1 MKTIK
6 ICSVAALALTLAACP
21 ATDDR
26 DAGFA
31 AGDTLMRD
39 TPMAG
44 AAPGTMAG
52 DTMGMGMSER
62 VELGELNNSGVTG
75 EAMINPQNGDTRVVL
90 TVRGARPNATVQAH
104 IHRGSCD
111 TQGPV
116 AAPLEAVNTD
126 ATGMGTSTSTVNV
139 PGMTVMNGQHYV
151 QAHTAGADP
160 GPPTA
165 CADIPEH
172 RM

>member
-1 MKTIK
+1 MRLFRVST
-6 ICSVAALALTLAACP
+6 VAGLALVLAACP
-21 ATDDR
+21 ADEPR
-26 DAGFA
+26 DATVT
-31 AGDTLMRD
+31 GDTLMRQTPPAATTPGMAARD
-39 TPMAG
+39 T
-44 AAPGTMAG
+44 AAM
-52 DTMGMGMSER
+52 MER

-75 EAMINPQNGDTRVVL
+75 EATITPQNGNTRVVL
-90 TVRGARPNATVQAH
+90 TIRGARPNATVQAH

-111 TQGPV
+111 AQGPV